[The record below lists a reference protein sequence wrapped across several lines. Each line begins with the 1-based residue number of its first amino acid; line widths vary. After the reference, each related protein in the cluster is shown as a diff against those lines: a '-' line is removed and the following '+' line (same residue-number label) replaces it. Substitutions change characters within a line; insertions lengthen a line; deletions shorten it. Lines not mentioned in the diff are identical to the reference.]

1 MFSIL
6 DPVRTRE
13 ASDPVE
19 KLTDWELLQSFASEL
34 ISPNIQIHSSNEADK
49 AARDFAASIASA
61 YRLSTRKKTTVLDRK
76 YEIPRLD
83 HLLKHERK
91 LRKL

>member
-1 MFSIL
+1 L

-19 KLTDWELLQSFASEL
+19 KLRDWEMFQSLASEL

-49 AARDFAASIASA
+49 GACDFSASVTAV
-61 YRLSTRKKTTVLDRK
+61 YRLSTR
-76 YEIPRLD
+76 
-83 HLLKHERK
+83 
-91 LRKL
+91 